1 MSGER
6 AGSPAM
12 RMEWEGSSEAA
23 SSPLALGPMPAQVP
37 RWPLG
42 PEEHSQATDNGFPK
56 PAIGLEK
63 YS

>member
-1 MSGER
+1 M
-6 AGSPAM
+6 
-12 RMEWEGSSEAA
+12 EGSSEAA
-23 SSPLALGPMPAQVP
+23 SSPLVLGPLPAQVA